1 MDIKADFNRVQPA
14 NWNDKIR
21 KAYWII
27 CIMSF
32 VFSLITWPFIVQ
44 DGQEAYDVFIKNN
57 LILQHIILLGIMVL
71 AELIYRMRT
80 KLQDYLIIVIGAG
93 ISTTLFSLIPITVY
107 GVQVVMLLPIL
118 ISILFFSY
126 RKVFFA
132 SLLTLTTNIA
142 LVFTLPSYH
151 EGVPA
156 EQYSVIIGSIMV
168 CAFLALGIVGRGLDI
183 MKAEERVLVEEER
196 LIRQKLSMGQLARK
210 DALTG
215 LDNHRTFQEQL
226 RYSVEL
232 SDEHELPIHLA
243 IIDIDNFKNVNDS
256 CGHWAGDIVLRRI
269 GILVGEQSNE
279 NIFAARY
286 GGEEFAVIF
295 KRMESN
301 AVTEWLEILYER
313 LELTV
318 FPEIGNLRI
327 TFSTGC
333 HRLQPGITKE
343 ILFQCADQALYKAK
357 MGGKDQIVWSEPVEY
372 AS

>member
-1 MDIKADFNRVQPA
+1 MDIKADFNRVRPA
-14 NWNDKIR
+14 KWNDKIR

-32 VFSLITWPFIVQ
+32 VFTVITWPFIVQ
-44 DGQEAYDVFIKNN
+44 DGQEAYDAFIKNN
-57 LILQHIILLGIMVL
+57 LILQHSIFLGIMLL
-71 AELIYRMRT
+71 AELIFRMRT

-93 ISTTLFSLIPITVY
+93 ISSTLFSLIPVTVY

-132 SLLTLTTNIA
+132 SFLTLSINIA
-142 LVFTLPSYH
+142 LIFTLPSYQ

-156 EQYSVIIGSIMV
+156 QQYSVIIGSIMV
-168 CAFLALGIVGRGLDI
+168 CSFLALGIVGRGLDI
-183 MKAEERVLVEEER
+183 MEAEERLLVEEEN
-196 LIRQKLSMGQLARK
+196 LIRQKLSMDQLVRK

-226 RYSVEL
+226 YYSVEL

-243 IIDIDNFKNVNDS
+243 IMDIDNFKNVNDS
-256 CGHWAGDIVLRRI
+256 YGHWAGDIVLRRI
-269 GILVGEQSNE
+269 GILIGELSNE
-279 NIFAARY
+279 DVFAARY

-295 KRMESN
+295 KRMESD

-313 LELTV
+313 LVQTEFSEV
-318 FPEIGNLRI
+318 GNLTI
-327 TFSTGC
+327 TVSSGC
-333 HRLQPGITKE
+333 HRLQLGDSKE
-343 ILFQCADQALYKAK
+343 LLFQRTDAALYEAK
-357 MGGKDQIVWSEPVEY
+357 TRGRNQIVWSEQAPN
-372 AS
+372 